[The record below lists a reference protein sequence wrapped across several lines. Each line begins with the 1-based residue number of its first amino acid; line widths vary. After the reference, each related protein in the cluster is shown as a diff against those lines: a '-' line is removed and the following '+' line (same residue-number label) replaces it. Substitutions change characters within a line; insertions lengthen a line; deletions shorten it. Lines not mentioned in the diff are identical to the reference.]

1 MASALSMTTM
11 RARAR
16 AHRGWR
22 AACVAGAWL
31 AAASASA
38 AVGGPLEGDA
48 RLESDGH
55 RRRLLASSTATAHDL
70 ALRFSVPQ
78 PSPLSQP
85 TKRATASVQLQPFA
99 AARWLPPAPSAS
111 PAALDPHVVAA
122 LPTKPIQREY
132 ELQGVVGEGG
142 FGCVHAA
149 RHRATNTRVALKRV
163 FKASTTRA
171 KFLQEV
177 AILRHVCSANDSASG
192 SGASGV
198 LQLRDA
204 FETADAYVL
213 VTELVAGGELF
224 DAVVETGALAE
235 SCAST
240 LTRDVAATLAFLHAK
255 RVVHGDVKPENI
267 LLSDRGS
274 STRLI
279 DFGQAFRDDSSNGHQ
294 LAEQTLTVGTT
305 AYAAPEVLSRGDASA
320 AADAWALGV
329 VLYIMLCGRHPF
341 DETNDASDD
350 EIAARIRVGAFACE
364 SARWQ
369 RLSAPARDLV
379 QRLLTVDP
387 RVRLTAEQ
395 VLQHEWIVR
404 NSSSSRQA
412 MEA

>member
-1 MASALSMTTM
+1 
-11 RARAR
+11 
-16 AHRGWR
+16 
-22 AACVAGAWL
+22 
-31 AAASASA
+31 
-38 AVGGPLEGDA
+38 
-48 RLESDGH
+48 
-55 RRRLLASSTATAHDL
+55 
-70 ALRFSVPQ
+70 
-78 PSPLSQP
+78 
-85 TKRATASVQLQPFA
+85 
-99 AARWLPPAPSAS
+99 
-111 PAALDPHVVAA
+111 VVAA

-149 RHRATNTRVALKRV
+149 WHRATNTRVALKRV

-177 AILRHVCSANDSASG
+177 AILRHVCRPSDSENASG

-198 LQLRDA
+198 LQLHDA

-213 VTELVAGGELF
+213 VTELVPGGELF
-224 DAVVETGALAE
+224 DAVVETGALTE

-279 DFGQAFRDDSSNGHQ
+279 DFGQAFRDDMNNRNNDK
-294 LAEQTLTVGTT
+294 EETFTVGTT

-341 DETNDASDD
+341 DETNDASD
-350 EIAARIRVGAFACE
+350 EEMAARIRVGAFACE
-364 SARWQ
+364 STHWQ
-369 RLSAPARDLV
+369 QLSAPARDLV

-395 VLQHEWIVR
+395 VLQHEWIVST
-404 NSSSSRQA
+404 SSASRQA